1 MSLALAVPTTTKH
14 ATGCPGHLSLCSLS
28 VPDAG
33 CTSCRSNNTHP
44 TPTLC
49 PAPKQR
55 LRWGTPFMGPH
66 GDGAPRTTHEAV
78 DLWPLRSQDPAGPR
92 GTQAAPQGAS
102 TQMADSQHQGQLL
115 ARHSAKA
122 STDLAG
128 PDHSRVGVQGQN
140 ATFLEHQ
147 EPAFHSPACRLLQW
161 HLGHPTF
168 HSGLASHV
176 SWPQP
181 LPHTHTHLPGLHLGA
196 ACAHCC
202 LLVIASL
209 LPIGGG
215 DGVHCKAGAR

>member
-1 MSLALAVPTTTKH
+1 MSLALAVPTTKH

-66 GDGAPRTTHEAV
+66 GGGAPRTTHEAV